1 MSNKRPCPGTAAPIA
16 KGDKMPNVTL
26 DKGFPPKKVPLSE
39 IMGGKKVILVGLPGA
54 FTPTWSSR
62 QVPGYLLKQADLKAK
77 GVSDV
82 IVYCVNDT
90 AVMDAWAKD
99 QKVEG
104 SMLSFYGDSA
114 SLLTKEIGMELTDSR
129 VMAALGNPR
138 CKRHAI
144 IVDDMVVKEIFVA
157 ASEDDPAGDSQPES
171 TFVENVLKH
180 L

>member
-1 MSNKRPCPGTAAPIA
+1 M
-16 KGDKMPNVTL
+16 
-26 DKGFPPKKVPLSE
+26 
-39 IMGGKKVILVGLPGA
+39 
-54 FTPTWSSR
+54 
-62 QVPGYLLKQADLKAK
+62 PGYLAKQSELKAK
-77 GVSDV
+77 GVTDV
-82 IVYCVNDT
+82 IVYCVNDC
-90 AVMDAWAKD
+90 AVMDAWGRDLKI
-99 QKVEG
+99 EG

-144 IVDDMVVKEIFVA
+144 IVDDMEVKEVFVA
-157 ASEDDPAGDSQPES
+157 AAEDDPAGDGKPES